1 MTYFDNIG
9 KYIPKSYRVLSQK
22 YIQPDI
28 VTATLHIR
36 LGEEQ
41 LQKNEKLK
49 PGNCRQLTSDE
60 KSALIEEEIDRSNR
74 NFRKYRLEFIA
85 KMLTIIE
92 SESRDVEKKQQQQQ
106 ESRAK
111 RECTNEACKK
121 QFTSVKNKCDSCKS
135 KVEKTETEHGRFTT
149 PLNWHITKSFMI
161 GQIASHNFKCQQIGE
176 PIMVNPNSFD
186 RAKHILD
193 EYKLLHK
200 IGVDREWVILGCDG
214 PPFRMASIMTQKEP
228 QKYDW
233 VYFVPGLGHLHMNQ
247 LITILKIMDTI
258 MLQPLGK
265 EVLNFKSPKAYQFV
279 VHVKDTQKA
288 YQTLLILLFGT
299 AAEFRKKYIQSY
311 KNRLM

>member
-1 MTYFDNIG
+1 
-9 KYIPKSYRVLSQK
+9 
-22 YIQPDI
+22 
-28 VTATLHIR
+28 
-36 LGEEQ
+36 
-41 LQKNEKLK
+41 
-49 PGNCRQLTSDE
+49 
-60 KSALIEEEIDRSNR
+60 
-74 NFRKYRLEFIA
+74 
-85 KMLTIIE
+85 
-92 SESRDVEKKQQQQQ
+92 
-106 ESRAK
+106 
-111 RECTNEACKK
+111 
-121 QFTSVKNKCDSCKS
+121 
-135 KVEKTETEHGRFTT
+135 
-149 PLNWHITKSFMI
+149 MI

-214 PPFRMASIMTQKEP
+214 PPFRMASIMAQKEP

-233 VYFVPGLGHLHMNQ
+233 VYLVPGLGHLHMNQ

-265 EVLNFKSPKAYQFV
+265 KVLNFKSPKAYQFV

-299 AAEFRKKYIQSY
+299 TAEFRKKYIQSY